1 MTKSTILNDSF
12 YNTGHNKELYTNYV
26 TSCINS
32 GSIESIMSFEEFLLG
47 IYKQQ
52 IDEYYD
58 WLYNTYVVNKQQ
70 YYEATQVTCY

>member
-12 YNTGHNKELYTNYV
+12 YNTEHNKELYSNYV

-52 IDEYYD
+52 LDEYYD
-58 WLYNTYVVNKQQ
+58 WLYNTYAVNKEA
-70 YYEATQVTCY
+70 YYETTATKNY

>member
-1 MTKSTILNDSF
+1 MTKSIILNDSF
-12 YNTGHNKELYTNYV
+12 YNTEHNKELYTNYV

-52 IDEYYD
+52 LDEYYD
-58 WLYNTYVVNKQQ
+58 WLYNTYTVNKEA
-70 YYEATQVTCY
+70 YYETTSTKNY